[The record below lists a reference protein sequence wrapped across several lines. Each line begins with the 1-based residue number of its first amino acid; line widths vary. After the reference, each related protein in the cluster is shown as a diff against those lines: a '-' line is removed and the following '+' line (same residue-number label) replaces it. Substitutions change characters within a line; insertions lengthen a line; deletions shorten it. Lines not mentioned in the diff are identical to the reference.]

1 MVVRTFLYRPQPS
14 TVMEH
19 PPLRLYNTL
28 TRSKEPFTPMNG
40 KEVRLYTCGP
50 TVYNYAHIGNLRTYI
65 FEDILK
71 RILLYNEL
79 KVLHVMNI
87 TDVGHLTGD
96 NEGDA
101 DSGEDKMLKGAKRE
115 GKTVWEI
122 AEFYTKAFQQD
133 MHALQ
138 ILNPDIWCKA
148 TDHIA
153 EQIAM
158 IQLLEKRGFT
168 YAAGGNVYFDTSKL
182 EDYGKLAR
190 LNLAELQSGARVDID
205 KNKRNPTDFVLWF
218 TKSKFEDQEMKWESP
233 YGRGYPGWHIECSA
247 MSVKYLGD
255 QFDIHCGGID
265 HIAVHHTN
273 EIAQTEAA
281 TGKQPWVQLWMH
293 GEFLVIDKGK
303 MAKSGENF
311 IKLQTL
317 VDKGYTPLVY
327 RYFCLTAA
335 YRQQLSFSWESMD
348 TAKNGYDAIRTKI
361 LDLHEKKGQG
371 SSAENREHE
380 HKQAFLEAINDDLNM
395 PQALAALWQMLRD
408 DQLANERK
416 ILLAEKFD
424 EVFGLGIKDFAQQ
437 EVPNDIL
444 ELARARE
451 LARKNKDFATS
462 DKLRDEIKQK
472 GYIIDDKPDNA
483 YTIRRA

>member
-1 MVVRTFLYRPQPS
+1 
-14 TVMEH
+14 
-19 PPLRLYNTL
+19 
-28 TRSKEPFTPMNG
+28 MNG

-71 RILLYNEL
+71 RVLLYNEL

-138 ILNPDIWCKA
+138 ILSPDIWCKA

-158 IQLLEKRGFT
+158 IQLLEQRGFT
-168 YAAGGNVYFDTSKL
+168 YAAGGNIYFDTSKL

-205 KNKRNPTDFVLWF
+205 KNKRNPADFVLWF

-317 VDKGYTPLVY
+317 VGKGYAPLIY

-361 LDLHEKKGQG
+361 LDLHEKKGHG
-371 SSAENREHE
+371 SSTENREHD

-437 EVPNDIL
+437 EIPNDIL

-462 DKLRDEIKQK
+462 DKLRAEIKQK

-483 YTIRRA
+483 YNIRRA